1 MHDGVAAC
9 AGIVRRGDPDRFLAV
24 MAAPAR
30 IRGRLFP
37 LYAFNVEVAR
47 APWAAPQEGIAE
59 IRLQWWRDALEEI
72 GAGRAARRHEVAAPL
87 SRLLDADSARLLG
100 EIAAARRWDVR
111 MEPFADADQL
121 RDYLS
126 KTSGNLLVAAGA
138 ALGGAPEAV
147 LRPAGLAQGV
157 ANWLRAAPALRR
169 SGRFPLVDDSPAGV
183 RALAEEGLDHL
194 SAARARRGD
203 VPGRARPALLSLWR
217 TRSALQA
224 ARRDPQSA
232 LGEGLPER
240 PLRDRLGLAWRAA
253 VGSW

>member
-9 AGIVRRGDPDRFLAV
+9 AEIVRRGDPDRFLAV

-37 LYAFNVEVAR
+37 VYAYNVEVAR

-72 GAGRAARRHEVAAPL
+72 AAGRPARRHEVALPL

-100 EIAAARRWDVR
+100 EIAAARRWDVER
-111 MEPFADADQL
+111 ERFADADQL

-126 KTSGNLLVAAGA
+126 RTSGNLLVVAAA

-157 ANWLRAAPALRR
+157 ANWLRAVPALRR
-169 SGRFPLVDDSPAGV
+169 SGRFPLVEESAAAV

-194 SAARARRGD
+194 SAARARRGE
-203 VPGRARPALLSLWR
+203 VPSGARPALLALWR

-224 ARRDPQSA
+224 ARRDPQSV

-240 PLRDRLGLAWRAA
+240 PLRDRIGLAWRAA
-253 VGSW
+253 AGSW